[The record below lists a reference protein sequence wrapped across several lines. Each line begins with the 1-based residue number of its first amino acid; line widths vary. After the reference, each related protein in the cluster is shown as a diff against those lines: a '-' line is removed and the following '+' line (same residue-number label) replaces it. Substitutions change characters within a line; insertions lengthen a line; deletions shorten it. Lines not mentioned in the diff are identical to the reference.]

1 MNLATTLDDP
11 VGAVRSL
18 TEQIRA
24 ECGDIDATL
33 ALPVAVV
40 GALQQA
46 EIFRLMAPV
55 EIGGHEVDP
64 VTFLNVVEAASHADG
79 SVGWCVLIG
88 GCYAT
93 FGGLLPDKGARA
105 IYGDPN
111 TISAARS
118 GPTGRPSKSMAAT
131 ESAGGGRWPAV
142 PAMPTG
148 TSEVAPSF
156 VTANRSPIR
165 RVLP

>member
-1 MNLATTLDDP
+1 MNLATTLDSP

-18 TEQIRA
+18 TDQIRA
-24 ECGDIDATL
+24 ECGDIDATR
-33 ALPVAVV
+33 ALPAAVV
-40 GALQQA
+40 KALQQA
-46 EIFRLMAPV
+46 EVFRLMAPV

-105 IYGDPN
+105 IYGDPD
-111 TISAARS
+111 TISAGAF
-118 GPTGRPSKSMAAT
+118 RPDGMAVEAD
-131 ESAGGGRWPAV
+131 GGY
-142 PAMPTG
+142 
-148 TSEVAPSF
+148 
-156 VTANRSPIR
+156 
-165 RVLP
+165 RV